1 MVGIYYL
8 FIDKEFC
15 IQNVFENLQ
24 LAILEPGIK
33 YSEIKLN
40 DILPPYIILTT
51 IYKDQY
57 LLKLNMNLVLMV
69 NADGLLAVIIFLIIY
84 PVFITDPKLNRDYN

>member
-40 DILPPYIILTT
+40 DVLPPYIILTT
-51 IYKDQY
+51 IYTDQY
-57 LLKLNMNLVLMV
+57 LLKLIKEELGNMGYDKSFEILK
-69 NADGLLAVIIFLIIY
+69 
-84 PVFITDPKLNRDYN
+84 PITS

>member
-40 DILPPYIILTT
+40 DVLPPYIILTT
-51 IYKDQY
+51 IYTDQY
-57 LLKLNMNLVLMV
+57 LLELINKELNDMGYDKSFEILK
-69 NADGLLAVIIFLIIY
+69 
-84 PVFITDPKLNRDYN
+84 PITS

>member
-40 DILPPYIILTT
+40 DVLPPYIILTT

-57 LLKLNMNLVLMV
+57 LLKLINEELSNMGYDKTFEILKP
-69 NADGLLAVIIFLIIY
+69 LLLE
-84 PVFITDPKLNRDYN
+84 K

>member
-40 DILPPYIILTT
+40 DVLPPYIILTT
-51 IYKDQY
+51 IYTDQY
-57 LLKLNMNLVLMV
+57 LLELINKELNDMGYDKSFEILKPC
-69 NADGLLAVIIFLIIY
+69 Y
-84 PVFITDPKLNRDYN
+84 K

>member
-8 FIDKEFC
+8 FIYKEFC

-40 DILPPYIILTT
+40 DVLPPYIILTT

-57 LLKLNMNLVLMV
+57 LLKLIKEELSNMGYDKSFEILK
-69 NADGLLAVIIFLIIY
+69 
-84 PVFITDPKLNRDYN
+84 PITL

>member
-57 LLKLNMNLVLMV
+57 LLKLIKEELSNMGYDKSFEILK
-69 NADGLLAVIIFLIIY
+69 
-84 PVFITDPKLNRDYN
+84 PITL

>member
-1 MVGIYYL
+1 MGEIYYL

-33 YSEIKLN
+33 YSEIKSN
-40 DILPPYIILTT
+40 DVLPPYIILTT

-57 LLKLNMNLVLMV
+57 LLKLIKNELIDMGYDKNFE
-69 NADGLLAVIIFLIIY
+69 LLKPLSL
-84 PVFITDPKLNRDYN
+84 T

>member
-1 MVGIYYL
+1 MSNIYYL

-40 DILPPYIILTT
+40 DVLPPYIILTT
-51 IYKDQY
+51 IYTDQY
-57 LLKLNMNLVLMV
+57 LLELINKELNDMGYDKSFEILKPC
-69 NADGLLAVIIFLIIY
+69 Y
-84 PVFITDPKLNRDYN
+84 K

>member
-1 MVGIYYL
+1 MVETYYL
-8 FIDKEFC
+8 FIDEFC

-40 DILPPYIILTT
+40 DVLPPYIILTT

-57 LLKLNMNLVLMV
+57 LLKLINEELSNMGYDKNFE
-69 NADGLLAVIIFLIIY
+69 LLKPL
-84 PVFITDPKLNRDYN
+84 TLL

>member
-1 MVGIYYL
+1 MGEIYYL

-33 YSEIKLN
+33 YNEIKFN

-57 LLKLNMNLVLMV
+57 LFKLIKEELIDMGYDKNFEILKPCY
-69 NADGLLAVIIFLIIY
+69 F
-84 PVFITDPKLNRDYN
+84 

>member
-33 YSEIKLN
+33 YNEIKLN

-57 LLKLNMNLVLMV
+57 LLKL
-69 NADGLLAVIIFLIIY
+69 I
-84 PVFITDPKLNRDYN
+84 K

>member
-1 MVGIYYL
+1 MGEIYYL

-40 DILPPYIILTT
+40 DVLPPYIILTT

-57 LLKLNMNLVLMV
+57 LLKLINEELSNMGYNK
-69 NADGLLAVIIFLIIY
+69 NFELLKPL
-84 PVFITDPKLNRDYN
+84 TLL

>member
-40 DILPPYIILTT
+40 DVLPPYIILTT

-57 LLKLNMNLVLMV
+57 LLKLIKEELSNMGYDKSFEILK
-69 NADGLLAVIIFLIIY
+69 
-84 PVFITDPKLNRDYN
+84 PITL

>member
-33 YSEIKLN
+33 YNEIKLN
-40 DILPPYIILTT
+40 DVLPPYIILTT

-57 LLKLNMNLVLMV
+57 LLKLIKEELSDMGYDKNFEILKPIN
-69 NADGLLAVIIFLIIY
+69 ND
-84 PVFITDPKLNRDYN
+84 

>member
-1 MVGIYYL
+1 MVEIYYL

-15 IQNVFENLQ
+15 IQNVFGNLK

-33 YSEIKLN
+33 YNEIKLN
-40 DILPPYIILTT
+40 DDILSPYIELTT

-57 LLKLNMNLVLMV
+57 LLKLINEELTNMGYDKPFRILK
-69 NADGLLAVIIFLIIY
+69 
-84 PVFITDPKLNRDYN
+84 PC

>member
-33 YSEIKLN
+33 YCEIKLN

-51 IYKDQY
+51 IYKDKY
-57 LLKLNMNLVLMV
+57 LLEVINKELNDMGYDKSFEILKPC
-69 NADGLLAVIIFLIIY
+69 Y
-84 PVFITDPKLNRDYN
+84 K